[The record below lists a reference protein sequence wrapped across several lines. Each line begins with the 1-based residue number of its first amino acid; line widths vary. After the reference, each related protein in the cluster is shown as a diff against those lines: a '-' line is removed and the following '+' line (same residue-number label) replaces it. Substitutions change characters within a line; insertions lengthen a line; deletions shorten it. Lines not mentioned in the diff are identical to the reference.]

1 MAANRHMPTYL
12 DEMNDLTSPWPKAY
26 QDYVDKHGDAW
37 MKPIRTQ
44 EVDVDAGTWSQWVAS
59 AREARKRSHLWGLV
73 AGALVG
79 IISAGVGLTLLP
91 ADARISVI
99 IYAPLVAWGV
109 FVVVRGRTDRRRF
122 SETASDMRT
131 VLVPELMQ
139 KPDDSAL
146 HALVVH
152 GFAFF
157 LSDSVIGRVREH
169 PDGFLIR
176 ADEYALDAVAAWSIP
191 STLG

>member
-1 MAANRHMPTYL
+1 MPTYL

-26 QDYVDKHGDAW
+26 QDYVDEHGDAW

-44 EVDVDAGTWSQWVAS
+44 EVDVDTGTWSQWVES
-59 AREARKRSHLWGLV
+59 AREARKTSHIWGL
-73 AGALVG
+73 ATGALVA
-79 IISAGVGLTLLP
+79 ISSAGLGLTLLP
-91 ADARISVI
+91 TDARFSVI

-122 SETASDMRT
+122 LETASDMRT
-131 VLVPELMQ
+131 VLVPDLMQ

-152 GFAFF
+152 GFALF

-169 PDGFLIR
+169 SDGFQIR
-176 ADEYALDAVAAWSIP
+176 ADEYALDAVAAWSIT
-191 STLG
+191 SAYG

>member
-1 MAANRHMPTYL
+1 LPTYL

-44 EVDVDAGTWSQWVAS
+44 EVYVDAGTWSQWVESAS
-59 AREARKRSHLWGLV
+59 EARAAGQIWGLV
-73 AGALVG
+73 AGLLVG
-79 IISAGVGLTLLP
+79 LISAGLGLALLP
-91 ADARISVI
+91 TEARISVAI
-99 IYAPLVAWGV
+99 FAPLVAWGV

-131 VLVPELMQ
+131 VLIPELIQ

-191 STLG
+191 STYG